1 MSVLLARHHRQRR
14 LRDPNR
20 DRAVAPPHDDD
31 ERLPGDTRGLDRN
44 VGGRKPAEDRRERRS
59 VDRPSCE
66 NRGVTTLR
74 DDRCATDAE
83 EGSASSRLSPS
94 TTPTRSASTR
104 WPRGRRSRSRTVP
117 RETGGARSR
126 SRRVAVEAGLVGQP
140 RGGGA
145 VVEDAGAERIEDEGT
160 RPPPRGSRLRATWPD
175 LRRGAAW
182 RFRSGSVTAGSDP
195 RRAPRSRGLAHAEV
209 PKSGAPPACVCSR
222 SSSSHTARTSI
233 RGRARRRTTT
243 RTRSARP
250 GPSTR

>member
-83 EGSASSRLSPS
+83 EGVGVFEAVAVDDP
-94 TTPTRSASTR
+94 TPLRIDTLAARSA
-104 WPRGRRSRSRTVP
+104 
-117 RETGGARSR
+117 
-126 SRRVAVEAGLVGQP
+126 VA
-140 RGGGA
+140 
-145 VVEDAGAERIEDEGT
+145 
-160 RPPPRGSRLRATWPD
+160 
-175 LRRGAAW
+175 
-182 RFRSGSVTAGSDP
+182 
-195 RRAPRSRGLAHAEV
+195 
-209 PKSGAPPACVCSR
+209 
-222 SSSSHTARTSI
+222 
-233 RGRARRRTTT
+233 
-243 RTRSARP
+243 
-250 GPSTR
+250 